1 MRGELQALVTEIFGP
16 NSSSSDQKAIV
27 WIQPSIDCWKLETI
41 LELKCQSPLM
51 TSYEALSNIIFQRI
65 ILADT
70 TMKPMRRTQLKKEPV
85 LGSFAQK
92 TGVILESI
100 YIYLKQM
107 NEVQRFKFN
116 RISIILLTIKRRP
129 LNTMEKYVKI
139 FTFSPLTKISIRE
152 NSSRALSTAA
162 STSFT

>member
-1 MRGELQALVTEIFGP
+1 MTEIWGP
-16 NSSSSDQKAIV
+16 NSSWPEGHCLNSAKHR
-27 WIQPSIDCWKLETI
+27 PWKLKTI
-41 LELKCQSPLM
+41 LEMPISSHDLLWSFIQHH
-51 TSYEALSNIIFQRI
+51 LSTDHFSRHYYK
-65 ILADT
+65 ADETNT
-70 TMKPMRRTQLKKEPV
+70 TKKRTCLEEFCPKNR
-85 LGSFAQK
+85 GC
-92 TGVILESI
+92 TLESI
-100 YIYLKQM
+100 YLYLKQM

-139 FTFSPLTKISIRE
+139 FTLSPLTKISIRE